1 MNTNKKIR
9 ILVVDDHPL
18 SAQIVARLAVRAGMH
33 AALAA
38 DGTDALNWLAEQQ
51 EPFDVVVSDVEMPR
65 MGGFELLHEI
75 RLRHGRLPVIL
86 MTAFFDEEKRDAAR
100 AWGAANLLKKPFGSR
115 ELTVAVN
122 AALNGKHKPTVS
134 APKTVAVLVEVRH
147 AA

>member
-1 MNTNKKIR
+1 MSTNKKIR

-51 EPFDVVVSDVEMPR
+51 EPFDVVVSDVEMPG
-65 MGGFELLHEI
+65 MSGFELLHEI
-75 RLRHGRLPVIL
+75 RLRHSRLPVIL
-86 MTAFFDEEKRDAAR
+86 MTAFFDEEKREAAR
-100 AWGAANLLKKPFGSR
+100 AWGAANLLKKPFGSC
-115 ELTVAVN
+115 ELSGAVN
-122 AALNGKHKPTVS
+122 AALNGKRKPAAS
-134 APKTVAVLVEVRH
+134 DPRTVAVLAEVAH